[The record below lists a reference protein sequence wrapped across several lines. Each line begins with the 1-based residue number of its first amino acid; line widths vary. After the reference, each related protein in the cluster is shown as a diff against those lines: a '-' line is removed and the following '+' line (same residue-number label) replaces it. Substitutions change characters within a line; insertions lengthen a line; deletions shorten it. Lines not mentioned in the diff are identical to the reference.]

1 MPIEDLSYF
10 QEKEFKRKLALY
22 EQMLQNGQSVY
33 LEADE
38 LTDIAEYYLIHN
50 EKGKSM
56 DCIHY
61 ALSLH
66 PGSIDPLIF
75 LARQKMFDGDIDGAK
90 TIRDC
95 ITDQNDR
102 EVIFFN
108 AELLLREG
116 KETEAE
122 EYLEQMA
129 EKEEE
134 DYPLFA
140 YDTAVLFLDYGYM
153 DLCARWG
160 KKTLEMDPDNDKFLR
175 LKADFLVA
183 TNRLQEAEQL
193 LNSLLD
199 RNPYDLNAWNSLGEA
214 YFVNEEYPR
223 AKEAADFALAIDEH
237 NAQALLLKA
246 NCMFQQQQYEAAHE
260 LYTRYFQEYNANEIP
275 YLFDGV
281 SLMAVGAYHDALNQL
296 LLAEEIA
303 QGISSEQQHIYA
315 NLSEVYSKLGKPEK
329 ALEYIQKV
337 KDILPDYDINLYKG
351 HIMLENGRKE
361 EGLAYYDKYIQD
373 SPVPSDAHFFVGV
386 SLTENKAYQEAIPH
400 LTYTLLHTPPEN
412 ENGKRAYSYLSLCYL
427 RTGHFIDFLHYLRTA
442 IEKDP
447 DGVEYTIGQ
456 YVPEEIEIKDFYQYI
471 MAHADSFQRMTGQ
484 DGNEGGHGK
493 DGGKKQGGK

>member
-1 MPIEDLSYF
+1 MPNEDLSYF
-10 QEKEFKRKLALY
+10 QEDEFKQKLVLY
-22 EQMLQNGQSVY
+22 EQMLQGGQSVY

-50 EKGKSM
+50 EKGKAM

-61 ALSLH
+61 ALEIH

-75 LARQKMFDGDIDGAK
+75 LARQKMFDGDMEGAR

-116 KETEAE
+116 KEAEAE
-122 EYLEQMA
+122 EYMEQIA
-129 EKEEE
+129 EKESE
-134 DYPLFA
+134 DYAMYA
-140 YDTAVLFLDYGYM
+140 YDTAVLFLDYGYL
-153 DLCARWG
+153 DLAARWG
-160 KKTLEMDPDNDKFLR
+160 KKALEMEPDNEKFLR
-175 LKADFLVA
+175 LKADFFIA
-183 TNRLQEAEQL
+183 ANRLQEAVQL
-193 LNSLLD
+193 LDALLD

-214 YFVNEEYPR
+214 YFVGEDYPK
-223 AKEAADFALAIDEH
+223 AKESADFALAIDEH

-246 NCMFQQQQYEAAHE
+246 NCMFQQQHYEAAHE
-260 LYTRYFQEYNANEIP
+260 LYTRYFKEYNANEIP

-281 SLMAVGAYHDALNQL
+281 SLMAVGAYQDALDQL
-296 LLAEEIA
+296 LLAENIA

-337 KDILPDYDINLYKG
+337 KELLPDYDINLYKG

-361 EGLAYYDKYIQD
+361 EGMACYDKYIQS
-373 SPVPSDAHFFVGV
+373 SPTPADAHFFVGV
-386 SLTENKAYQEAIPH
+386 SLTENKAYEEAIPH
-400 LTYTLLHTPPEN
+400 LNYTLLHASATN
-412 ENGKRAYSYLSLCYL
+412 ENRRKTYAYLSLCFL
-427 RTGHFIDFLHYLRTA
+427 KTGQFMDFLSCLKTA

-456 YVPEEIEIKDFYQYI
+456 YIPEEIEIKDFYQYVL
-471 MAHADSFQRMTGQ
+471 AHADSFQRMGRQ
-484 DGNEGGHGK
+484 EKPDDAHERHRERRGDE
-493 DGGKKQGGK
+493 